1 MIFSIFSL
9 RGERG
14 RNRTSPKSHST
25 HGEMDR
31 LYPDGADAA
40 SSSSSSA
47 AAASSAG
54 SPASSR
60 HHPRL
65 RKGVRLRVPRRRRQP
80 DTTLAARAGDGGGA
94 AQEDLALPLG
104 MSFAA
109 VLAQVINTK
118 NVSGQRLHPAF
129 LSKICTSAVKESLTN
144 IYGDSSNNFI
154 KNFEKSFSSTFKTL
168 HLINEIP
175 VNEKIHFSECSSK
188 HEDSVSVN
196 NLRTSEMQNPTN
208 EIEHDLVNTVE
219 NQLVLFASDNQQL
232 SHLWRSRSSPEAD
245 KHILNAIEKSVKE
258 QARSNELKEFE
269 IGLYMRKLQLKQ
281 SQLALSS
288 YSHMLEKIKLS
299 LGFQKSSFQ
308 GEKFKTQMQETR
320 DAQILRTLIDF
331 LVSAVIV
338 MSACFGY
345 GTYIYSYQRITDVTS
360 ACNVTSRGSKSWWMP
375 NSVSNFSSGLLFI
388 RCHVIAATRMCFGIV
403 MILAIAWLAFQR
415 SANTGSNMPIT
426 FNCILLGI
434 ICGFAGRFC
443 ANTLG
448 GNGNT
453 WLLCWEV
460 LCSIHLL
467 GNLYPSVLYRVLHGP
482 ISVSH
487 REQVVWLPYW
497 ARRCMFYAVMG
508 LIIPTLT
515 GLLPFA
521 SLSDW
526 KDHFVE
532 ETKSFV
538 FRDKIEA

>member
-1 MIFSIFSL
+1 
-9 RGERG
+9 
-14 RNRTSPKSHST
+14 
-25 HGEMDR
+25 MDG
-31 LYPDGADAA
+31 LHPAGADAA

-47 AAASSAG
+47 SASAEAASLSSAG

-60 HHPRL
+60 RSPPQP
-65 RKGVRLRVPRRRRQP
+65 RKGVRLRVARRRRQP
-80 DTTLAARAGDGGGA
+80 EPALAARAGDVGGA
-94 AQEDLALPLG
+94 SQEDLALPLG

-109 VLAQVINTK
+109 VLAQVINTN

-154 KNFEKSFSSTFKTL
+154 RNFEKSFSSTFRTL
-168 HLINEIP
+168 QLVNEIP
-175 VNEKIHFSECSSK
+175 VNERSNFPECSFK
-188 HEDSVSVN
+188 YQDSVSVD
-196 NLRTSEMQNPTN
+196 NLSTSGMQNPTN
-208 EIEHDLVNTVE
+208 EIEQDLVNTVE
-219 NQLVLFASDNQQL
+219 SQLVLFASDNQQL
-232 SHLWRSRSSPEAD
+232 THLHRSRSYPESD
-245 KHILNAIEKSVKE
+245 KRILNTIEKSVKE

-269 IGLYMRKLQLKQ
+269 IGLTMRKLQLKQ

-299 LGFQKSSFQ
+299 LGFQKASFQ

-320 DAQILRTLIDF
+320 DAEILRTLIDF
-331 LVSAVIV
+331 LVSAAII
-338 MSACFGY
+338 MSVCFGY
-345 GTYIYSYQRITDVTS
+345 GTYIYSYKRITDVTS

-388 RCHVIAATRMCFGIV
+388 RCNVIAATRMCFGIM

-415 SANTGSNMPIT
+415 SATARSNMPIT

-453 WLLCWEV
+453 WLMFWEV

-467 GNLYPSVLYRVLHGP
+467 GNLYPSVLYYILHGP

-497 ARRCMFYAVMG
+497 VRRWMFYAVMG

-526 KDHFVE
+526 KDHFAE
-532 ETKSFV
+532 EIKSFV
-538 FRDKIEA
+538 FGDKIEA